1 MASKRAASPFE
12 ALKYQKPKG
21 DPGKLAKVYV
31 HDVSKIPEVVEVWG
45 FVDGVTLNLETLIEG
60 DLQTQLKIHENELPA
75 SDAYPEVRVN
85 FHVWRQRPDY
95 NWLPHNAVLLYRR
108 PS

>member
-1 MASKRAASPFE
+1 MASKRARSPFE
-12 ALKYQKPKG
+12 ALKYEKLKG

-31 HDVSKIPEVVEVWG
+31 DYVSKLSEVVEVWG

-75 SDAYPEVRVN
+75 SDAYPEVLVN
-85 FHVWRQRPDY
+85 FHVWRKTPDY

-108 PS
+108 PT